1 MNTFYISE
9 LKYLMLVKYIQVF
22 MKEVFKKIN

>member
-1 MNTFYISE
+1 MDTFYISE

-22 MKEVFKKIN
+22 MKEVFEKIN

>member
-1 MNTFYISE
+1 MDTFYISE

-22 MKEVFKKIN
+22 MKEVFLKIN

>member
-1 MNTFYISE
+1 MDTFYISE

-22 MKEVFKKIN
+22 MKEVFFKN

>member
-1 MNTFYISE
+1 MDTFYISE